1 MNKDFK
7 KELSGFEAVWRRVE
21 QGRDKL
27 PEGVKL
33 MPRREKAKTAAVRFN
48 PPRRA

>member
-7 KELSGFEAVWRRVE
+7 KELAGFEAVWQRVE
-21 QGRDKL
+21 QGREKT

-33 MPRREKAKTAAVRFN
+33 TPKEPENRRREV
-48 PPRRA
+48 

>member
-1 MNKDFK
+1 MDRDFK

-21 QGRDKL
+21 QG
-27 PEGVKL
+27 PEGVTL

>member
-21 QGRDKL
+21 QGREKT

-33 MPRREKAKTAAVRFN
+33 MPRNGKRKTAAVRVN
-48 PPRRA
+48 PQRRA